1 MKLIKTGAHDTYQF
15 QLVAREK
22 DLLLRVLQLYPRIPP
37 GHQLLSKSGGKEDP
51 NQRLLD
57 EALQETR
64 SQITKELKCL
74 MADPKKLWRV
84 EGSWR
89 LKLSSTDME
98 WLLQILNDVRVG
110 SWIRL
115 GSPESPWRG
124 LNTET
129 AADFWAMEM
138 AGAFQMRFLELLDA

>member
-1 MKLIKTGAHDTYQF
+1 LKLIKTGFPDTYLF

-37 GHQLLSKSGGKEDP
+37 GHQLLSKSGGREDQ

-57 EALQETR
+57 EALQEAR
-64 SQITKELKCL
+64 SQIAKELRSL
-74 MADPKKLWRV
+74 MTDPKRLWRF

-89 LKLSSTDME
+89 LRLSSSDME
-98 WLLQILNDVRVG
+98 WFLQILNDVRVG

-115 GSPESPWRG
+115 GSPESPLRG
-124 LNTET
+124 LTRET

-138 AGAFQMRFLELLDA
+138 AGAFQMRFLELLNG